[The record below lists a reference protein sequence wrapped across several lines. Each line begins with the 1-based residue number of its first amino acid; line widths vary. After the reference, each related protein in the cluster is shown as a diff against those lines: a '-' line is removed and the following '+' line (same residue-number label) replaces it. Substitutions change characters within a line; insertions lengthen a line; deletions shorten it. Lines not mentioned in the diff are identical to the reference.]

1 MKAAPLR
8 SPHLP
13 TRMILSRAAKTAAR
27 VLLLRRKK
35 RTASTRKPTRPR
47 KLSVR
52 MSINNE
58 EIVAQGRNVF
68 NYSATPT
75 KISRLLDQ
83 VNQTLTATPDTKRTT
98 EVIPAKQDKGS
109 YTSGTYTVNHSDSLA
124 GAEGSGTGSHKSF
137 AEWLVGFFSGEKKD
151 LSRDTGS
158 FSYSYTTVSDL
169 EAASKTQTVEKH
181 AEADYTYKTIEV
193 KDVDIVDTEVIVITP
208 DDDPIP
214 PTRPELP
221 PVQDETPVAPEA
233 PCCRRCRTP
242 PRMLRCCPPT

>member
-1 MKAAPLR
+1 M
-8 SPHLP
+8 
-13 TRMILSRAAKTAAR
+13 
-27 VLLLRRKK
+27 
-35 RTASTRKPTRPR
+35 
-47 KLSVR
+47 
-52 MSINNE
+52 
-58 EIVAQGRNVF
+58 F

-83 VNQTLTATPDTKRTT
+83 VNQTLTATPDTKCTT

-137 AEWLVGFFSGEKKD
+137 AEWLIGFFSGEKKD

-221 PVQDETPVAPEA
+221 PVQDETPVTPEA
-233 PCCRRCRTP
+233 PVLP
-242 PRMLRCCPPT
+242 PVQDATSDAPVLPTNVILPAVQDAHALPKTGVNWLAAIGLALSGFCLMAGGAWASLTGKNAKH